1 MNDLTNKVAMVT
13 GVASGIGECVVERF
27 LGDECIV
34 AMLDRDRNQLQR
46 AVEKFKTASSAN
58 RLHSFEVD
66 VCNGCE
72 LRRITEE
79 VASFKGGIDI
89 VVNSAGIVR
98 VGPFCEISES
108 EWKEVLDIN
117 LNGVFNTCQA
127 AIPALRRGRSG
138 NIVNVASWF
147 GKVGRPYY
155 AANCASKFAVIGL
168 MQVLALELA
177 SENIRVN
184 AVCPGTVADTAM
196 REYADDRSR
205 ELGLPEAKERTAQI
219 PLGRLARP
227 QDISDTV
234 AFLVSNKSNYITGQ
248 AINVTGGLWML

>member
-1 MNDLTNKVAMVT
+1 MNDLTNKVAVVT
-13 GVASGIGECVVERF
+13 GAASAIGERIVERF
-27 LGDECIV
+27 LGGDCIV
-34 AMLDRDRNQLQR
+34 AMLDRDKSELQR
-46 AVEKFKTASSAN
+46 VVEKFKTAISVD

-66 VCNGCE
+66 VCNGSA

-79 VASFKGGIDI
+79 VASFRSGIDI
-89 VVNSAGIVR
+89 VVNCAGIVR
-98 VGPFCEISES
+98 VGPFCEISEK

-127 AIPALRRGRSG
+127 TIPALRTGRGG

-155 AANCASKFAVIGL
+155 AAYCASKFAVIGL
-168 MQVLALELA
+168 TQVLALELA

-184 AVCPGTVADTAM
+184 AVCPGAVTDTGM
-196 REYADDRSR
+196 REYADNRSR
-205 ELGLPEAKERTAQI
+205 ELGLPDANERIAQI

-227 QDISDTV
+227 QDVADTV
-234 AFLVSNKSNYITGQ
+234 AFLVSNRAGYITGQ
-248 AINVTGGLWML
+248 AINVTGGVWMS